1 MTPGTDVP
9 NRSAM
14 TIADG
19 GFVFKLLFSAADEQ
33 TFQPQDILQG
43 SVAARIVPGGGQ
55 TVAVRLLQMDIAVKD
70 RRSGPTGWYFA
81 TYAYDNSVP
90 ATSPWLRMVPVG

>member
-43 SVAARIVPGGGQ
+43 SVAARIVP
-55 TVAVRLLQMDIAVKD
+55 AAL
-70 RRSGPTGWYFA
+70 P
-81 TYAYDNSVP
+81 
-90 ATSPWLRMVPVG
+90 